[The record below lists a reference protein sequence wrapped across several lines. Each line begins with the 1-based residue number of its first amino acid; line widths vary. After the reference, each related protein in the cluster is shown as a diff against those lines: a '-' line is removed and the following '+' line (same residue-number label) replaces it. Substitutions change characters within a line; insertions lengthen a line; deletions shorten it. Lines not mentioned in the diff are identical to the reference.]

1 MTNNI
6 KILEQNVNG
15 LLQYQKQL
23 QTILDLE
30 QIDVYYI
37 SKTHFTKE
45 SYIQLKGCKYITT

>member
-15 LLQYQKQL
+15 LLQYQKEL

-45 SYIQLKGCKYITT
+45 SYIQLKGCK